1 MGKVC
6 RYDNCNNEYNFNFW
20 GEQSLED
27 MLAIIDHMTINANG
41 RYHCHDERSHKTY
54 EEIEDDPRP

>member
-20 GEQSLED
+20 GEQNLED
-27 MLAIIDHMTINANG
+27 MLAIIDHMTINSNG
-41 RYHCHDERSHKTY
+41 RYHNHVIAETDE
-54 EEIEDDPRP
+54 ENQDDAR

>member
-1 MGKVC
+1 MSNFN
-6 RYDNCNNEYNFNFW
+6 YNDSFNNEYSFHFW

-41 RYHCHDERSHKTY
+41 RCHVNAEADE
-54 EEIEDDPRP
+54 ENQDDAR

>member
-1 MGKVC
+1 MPNTT
-6 RYDNCNNEYNFNFW
+6 YNDSFNNEYSFHFW

-41 RYHCHDERSHKTY
+41 RYHNHVNAEADE
-54 EEIEDDPRP
+54 EGQDDAR

>member
-6 RYDNCNNEYNFNFW
+6 RYDNCNNEYSFNFW

-41 RYHCHDERSHKTY
+41 RYHNHVNAEADEENQDVAR
-54 EEIEDDPRP
+54 

>member
-6 RYDNCNNEYNFNFW
+6 RYDNCNNEYSFNFW

-27 MLAIIDHMTINANG
+27 MLAIIDHMTINSNG
-41 RYHCHDERSHKTY
+41 RYHHHVNDEGDSEAT
-54 EEIEDDPRP
+54 EDRAR

>member
-6 RYDNCNNEYNFNFW
+6 RYDNCNNEYSFNFW

-41 RYHCHDERSHKTY
+41 RYHHHVNDEGDPETT
-54 EEIEDDPRP
+54 EDRAR

>member
-6 RYDNCNNEYNFNFW
+6 RYDNCNNEYSFNFW

-27 MLAIIDHMTINANG
+27 MLAIIDHMTINSNG
-41 RYHCHDERSHKTY
+41 RFHNHVNNY
-54 EEIEDDPRP
+54 EGDSEATEDRAR

>member
-1 MGKVC
+1 MGKIC
-6 RYDNCNNEYNFNFW
+6 RYDNCNNEYSFNFW

-41 RYHCHDERSHKTY
+41 RYHNHVNDEGDPETT
-54 EEIEDDPRP
+54 EDRAR

>member
-6 RYDNCNNEYNFNFW
+6 RYDNCNNEYSFNFW

-27 MLAIIDHMTINANG
+27 MLAIIDHMTINSNG
-41 RYHCHDERSHKTY
+41 RFHNHVSDESA
-54 EEIEDDPRP
+54 EAEDEPR

>member
-6 RYDNCNNEYNFNFW
+6 RYDNCNNEYSFNFW

-27 MLAIIDHMTINANG
+27 MLAIIDHMTINSNG
-41 RYHCHDERSHKTY
+41 RFHNHVNDEGDS
-54 EEIEDDPRP
+54 EAAEDRAR